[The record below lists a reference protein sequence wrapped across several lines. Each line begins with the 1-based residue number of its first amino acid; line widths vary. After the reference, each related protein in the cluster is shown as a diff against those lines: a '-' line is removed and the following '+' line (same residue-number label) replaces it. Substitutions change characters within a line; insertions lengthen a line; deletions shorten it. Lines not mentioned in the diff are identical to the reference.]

1 MNQAAVRDKIG
12 RGKALLCPPYPYPK
26 IIQSIAGLKSRW
38 RNLYYRWLGVQLS
51 GYVWMRKIEI
61 PRNYA
66 DIKIESG
73 CALDRGV
80 TLICS
85 GELSAR
91 SKIEIAADTYINRNT
106 IIDAIALI
114 QIGRDCAIGPNCY
127 LTDHDHGLNPR
138 FPPLQQPMMAKKTIL
153 GDRVWLG
160 ANVTVLKGVQ
170 IGNNAVVGAGSV
182 VTKDV
187 PENAIA
193 VGVPAKV
200 LRIKNDLISQV
211 C

>member
-1 MNQAAVRDKIG
+1 M
-12 RGKALLCPPYPYPK
+12 
-26 IIQSIAGLKSRW
+26 IIQLIESIAGLKSRW

>member
-1 MNQAAVRDKIG
+1 M
-12 RGKALLCPPYPYPK
+12 
-26 IIQSIAGLKSRW
+26 IIRFIESIAGLKSRW
-38 RNLYYRWLGVQLS
+38 RNVYYRWLGVRLN

-66 DIKIESG
+66 DIKIASN

-85 GELSAR
+85 GELSTMA
-91 SKIEIAADTYINRNT
+91 KIEIDSNTYINRQT

-127 LTDHDHGLNPR
+127 ITDHDHGLDLPL
-138 FPPLQQPMMAKKTIL
+138 PPLQQPMIAEKTKI

-170 IGNNAVVGAGSV
+170 IGDDAIVGAGSV

-187 PENAIA
+187 PEKAIVA
-193 VGVPAKV
+193 GVPAKI
-200 LRIKNDLISQV
+200 LRMKTNYISKAIGS